1 MIIAIIMS
9 ICSVSLML
17 FAVITGGNIELTF
30 NLPAAVVVLGLASL
44 STIGAKAANSQ
55 INAIQHFG
63 QAAIRAGWVAFIIGL
78 IMTAGMVN
86 QSTVLIDF
94 LPKAIVICLLT
105 PLYGYVLNFIASI
118 LAPDNQKHTQN
129 QNLV

>member
-63 QAAIRAGWVAFIIGL
+63 QAAIRAGWVAFIIGV
-78 IMTAGMVN
+78 IMTVGMVN

-105 PLYGYVLNFIASI
+105 LLYGYVLNFIALI
-118 LAPDNQKHTQN
+118 LAP
-129 QNLV
+129 